1 MAGNSPPENAAENSV
16 VATTRLLKPMMVEVP
31 IGFCQSS
38 EETVTGSDEVVIHK
52 EGCQPTFG
60 QLSVKKDV
68 NDISIFVANPD
79 VPLTANASCKH
90 TYRYI
95 IAC

>member
-38 EETVTGSDEVVIHK
+38 DETVTGSDEVVIQR
-52 EGCQPTFG
+52 EGCPIFG

-68 NDISIFVANPD
+68 NDTSIFVANPD
-79 VPLTANASCKH
+79 VPLTADESCK
-90 TYRYI
+90 YACI
-95 IAC
+95 IAY